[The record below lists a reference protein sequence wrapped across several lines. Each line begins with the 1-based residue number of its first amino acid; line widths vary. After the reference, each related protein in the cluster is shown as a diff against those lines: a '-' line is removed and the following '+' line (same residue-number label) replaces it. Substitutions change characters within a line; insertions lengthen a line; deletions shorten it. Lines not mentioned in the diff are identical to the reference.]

1 MKRNHLKLFFVC
13 SMLTVSMAASAQRLH
28 GLAIDL
34 GKNHPEDSTRVT
46 NFSLGITS
54 HTDTLK
60 GVQLNALSNYAGSVN
75 GLQLAGFSTISSSP
89 LQGVQLSGITNISMG
104 VKSGLQFAGLL
115 NVSAGLM
122 SGMQLGT
129 YNYATELNGLQL
141 GAINVATAHPKGWQV
156 GIINYTK
163 DTGGHK
169 IGLVNVNP
177 STTVDFMLYG
187 GTSTK
192 INGAVRFRNKSTYSI
207 IGVGTHFMGF
217 DDDFSGAIFYRLGQY
232 AQLTPK
238 FSLSGDIGYYHVETF
253 KKNSDEGPSRLFS
266 IQARLNADYQL
277 SKNMGLFASVGY
289 GDTRYYYH
297 EEKYRSRF
305 LAEAGLTFRYP
316 HNANRQTAVVRRSEE
331 KTPADSLMAPGL
343 GKKHPWWALGQV
355 TGVNAFVHFFDR
367 IITNQDFAQTTLH
380 TWGENFKNGFVWDN
394 DVFSTNLFM
403 HPYHGN
409 LYFNSARAQGL
420 TFWESAPFAMIG
432 SLEWEFLGEIEPPA
446 LNDLIATTFGGICIG
461 EITNRISKIFLDDSK
476 QGWPRLWRELGATI
490 FNPMGELK
498 RFATGDAWTVKKN
511 HYRYHDYH
519 RNPVEISISAGDRYL
534 ADDGHLFKG
543 EHNPYINFAM
553 QYGDPVNEGEHNAP
567 YDFFETE
574 LTFGLSKNQP
584 ILNQIH
590 LLGRLWSTPMIE
602 RKNIRAEFGLY
613 QHFDYFDSKPVKNG
627 SDLTPYRISEAAA
640 FGPGA
645 IIQMPQVG
653 MISHLEQRIFL
664 NGILLGGTKSDYYNV
679 IDRDYNMGSGFSVK
693 AKTHMELRH
702 FGRFILNAHYYRIFT
717 WKGYDPDTD
726 LSKLTEEEMLHLNSQ
741 GDKGNAALLVINPST
756 EFDISHNWSIALSG
770 SYYVRRT
777 HYAYYDDVKC
787 NTFELKLG
795 VTVHL

>member
-1 MKRNHLKLFFVC
+1 MMKSNLRLAALGV
-13 SMLTVSMAASAQRLH
+13 LVSVAVVAPAQRLH

-34 GKNHPEDSTRVT
+34 GKTNPVDSTRIT
-46 NFSLGITS
+46 NLSIGVTS
-54 HTDTLK
+54 HTDSLK
-60 GVQLNALSNYAGSVN
+60 GVQLNVLSNYAWNVK
-75 GLQLAGFSTISSSP
+75 GLQLSGFSNISSTP
-89 LQGVQLSGITNISMG
+89 LRGMQLSGITNITMG
-104 VKSGLQFAGLL
+104 VEKGLQLASLL
-115 NVSAGLM
+115 NVSAGTM
-122 SGMQLGT
+122 SGMQLGA
-129 YNYATELNGLQL
+129 YNYTNELNGLQL
-141 GAINVATAHPKGWQV
+141 GAINVATSHPKGWQV

-163 DTGGHK
+163 DTSGRK

-177 STTVDFMLYG
+177 STTVDFMVYG

-192 INGAVRFRNKSTYSI
+192 INGAVRFRNHSTYSI
-207 IGVGTHFMGF
+207 IGIGTHFMGF
-217 DDDFSGAIFYRLGQY
+217 DDHFSGGIFYRLGQY
-232 AQLTPK
+232 KQITPK
-238 FSLSGDIGYYHVETF
+238 LSLSGDIGYYHIETF
-253 KKNSDEGPSRLFS
+253 KKQSDEGPSQLFS
-266 IQARLNADYQL
+266 LQARLNADYQL
-277 SKNMGLFASVGY
+277 NRTIGVFASVGY
-289 GDTRYYYH
+289 GDTHYYYH
-297 EEKYRSRF
+297 QEKYRHRF

-316 HNANRQTAVVRRSEE
+316 HNATRPTSVVRRTEA

-420 TFWESAPFAMIG
+420 SFWESAPYAMIG

-461 EITNRISKIFLDDSK
+461 EITNRVSRIFLNDSK
-476 QGWPRLWRELGATI
+476 RGWPRFWREFGATV
-490 FNPMGELK
+490 FNPMGTLK
-498 RFATGDAWTVKKN
+498 RLATGDAWTVRSSN
-511 HYRYHDYH
+511 YRYHDYN
-519 RNPVEISISAGDRYL
+519 RNPVEIAITAGDRYL
-534 ADDGHLFKG
+534 ADNGELFKG
-543 EHNPYINFAM
+543 EHNPYIDFFM
-553 QYGDPVNEGEHNAP
+553 QYGDPINEGEHNAP

-574 LTFGLSKNQP
+574 LVVGLSTNQP
-584 ILNQIH
+584 ILNQVH
-590 LLGRLWSTPMIE
+590 LMGRLWSTPMIE

-645 IIQMPQVG
+645 IIQMPEVG
-653 MISHLEQRIFL
+653 LLSHLEQRIFF

-693 AKTHMELRH
+693 TKTHMEMRH
-702 FGRFILNAHYYRIFT
+702 FGRFILNAHYYRIYT

-726 LSKLTEEEMLHLNSQ
+726 FASLTEHDMLHLNSQ
-741 GDKGNAALLVINPST
+741 GDKGNAALLVINPIAQL
-756 EFDISHNWSIALSG
+756 DIAKNWSLELSG
-770 SYYVRRT
+770 SYYARRT
-777 HYAYYDDVKC
+777 HYKYYDDVKA
-787 NTFELKLG
+787 NTFEVRLG
-795 VTVHL
+795 LNVHL